1 MEIFT
6 NFDNIIERLNK
17 NETVLFIW
25 NDDTIKPSLII
36 KDKELQPDG
45 STLYFSYNIETNE
58 KEPVLYEK
66 NDKIGLLGTIE
77 DSFLTKGMMHTVR
90 PRINITINTNNFV
103 PKSWEGS
110 IKLMKTYTHEK
121 SDGTYITETEI
132 KGIITFKA
140 SCNFYKDG
148 LSELYNSAE
157 DVFNAIYNS
166 DFMKA
171 HPRIRAWF
179 YMVFFMRK
187 NSSAIFDKNSKIEF
201 ETAINN
207 KNLNTSYFM
216 MSH

>member
-1 MEIFT
+1 MEVFT